1 MNTSKEKVYNFPLIL
16 YLFIF
21 LNEDTVLLA
30 IHICDNYLG

>member
-21 LNEDTVLLA
+21 LVFKRGHCVISDT
-30 IHICDNYLG
+30 YLR